1 MANTKGKIIIGA
13 GIALVGGTIAMV
25 VYKSIRKKK
34 IAEKIYKALDD
45 VTTAEGL
52 SATLE
57 ENEIHKANFGFDPNF
72 WKSGKNGIMPDTK
85 YLIPSMYAREKATK
99 IYNAIHNNDLFG
111 VTEDENT
118 VISEI
123 KKAKSQGELSQ
134 ITHAYESGALN
145 YGNMGDDVE
154 TALKSTWYG
163 SKDRL
168 KELNNFISALPY

>member
-13 GIALVGGTIAMV
+13 GIVVVGGAIAMV
-25 VYKSIRKKK
+25 VAKSIRKKK
-34 IAEKIYKALDD
+34 IAERIYKSLDD

-52 SATLE
+52 GATLSE
-57 ENEIHKANFGFDPNF
+57 DEKHKANFGFSPTF
-72 WKSGKNGIMPDTK
+72 WKSGKNGIMPDAK

-99 IYNAIHNNDLFG
+99 IYNAIHKNDWFG
-111 VTEDENT
+111 ATEDENT
-118 VISEI
+118 VIAQI

-134 ITHAYESGALN
+134 ITHAYESGALS

-163 SKDRL
+163 SEDRL